1 MNTTLKNAYTEVNQI
16 IELLGNEYKS
26 QIPQKIL
33 NLFKEKQNT
42 NYKTNINKDTPI
54 DKMEISRTAL
64 IIISILNLKYWEKDE
79 DKKSELKRTYNENE
93 RKFQEKINVYKQND
107 WLKAKKDQIIQ
118 KEDNQEK
125 ALIEQKNISWISK
138 IRNFFKDLIYLDG
151 KREK

>member
-1 MNTTLKNAYTEVNQI
+1 
-16 IELLGNEYKS
+16 
-26 QIPQKIL
+26 
-33 NLFKEKQNT
+33 
-42 NYKTNINKDTPI
+42 
-54 DKMEISRTAL
+54 MEISRTAL

>member
-64 IIISILNLKYWEKDE
+64 VIISILNLKYWERDE

-107 WLKAKKDQIIQ
+107 WLKTKKDQIIQ

-138 IRNFFKDLIYLDG
+138 IRNFFKDLIHLDG